1 MGIMFSPSW
10 RGDTIELE
18 LKTKVYDM
26 AYKIRVSRTLKN
38 SARARW
44 PAFKFQLGHLLVVCL
59 WTYVCWTSD
68 LNLFLCKM
76 RLVTFVYWVVVKMY
90 WIQDERSTW
99 QSAWCIVVL

>member
-1 MGIMFSPSW
+1 MFSPSW

-18 LKTKVYDM
+18 LKTKVYDT

-59 WTYVCWTSD
+59 WTNY
-68 LNLFLCKM
+68 LLFSIFKYRIKAEPTELIC
-76 RLVTFVYWVVVKMY
+76 VGCFDSW
-90 WIQDERSTW
+90 
-99 QSAWCIVVL
+99 

>member
-44 PAFKFQLGHLLVVCL
+44 PAFKFQLGHLLVVCP
-59 WTYVCWTSD
+59 WTNY
-68 LNLFLCKM
+68 LLFSIFKYRIKAEPTELIC
-76 RLVTFVYWVVVKMY
+76 VGCFDSW
-90 WIQDERSTW
+90 
-99 QSAWCIVVL
+99 